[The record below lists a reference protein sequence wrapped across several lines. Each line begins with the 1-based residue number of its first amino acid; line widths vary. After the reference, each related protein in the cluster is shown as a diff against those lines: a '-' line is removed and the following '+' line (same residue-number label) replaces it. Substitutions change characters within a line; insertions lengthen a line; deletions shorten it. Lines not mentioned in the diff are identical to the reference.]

1 MKYGFTSQK
10 CPKCDGNIYLDK
22 DYCGWY
28 EQCLQCS
35 HTRYLETV
43 VEVREPVRVKGNLG
57 QDEVSTQI
65 KTKNFNKLEVRI

>member
-10 CPKCDGNIYLDK
+10 CPKCSGNIYLDK

-35 HTRYLETV
+35 HIRYLDTV
-43 VEVREPVRVKGNLG
+43 VEVREPVSVKGNLRQVEG
-57 QDEVSTQI
+57 RAQVKI
-65 KTKNFNKLEVRI
+65 NN